1 MLLCV
6 RAFRFCGLLQVVN
19 KEFMETGTW
28 EIEIGAKRYP
38 CVVSTRPMY
47 DPNNAKIKL

>member
-1 MLLCV
+1 MCVWALLC
-6 RAFRFCGLLQVVN
+6 LSSQVVN

>member
-1 MLLCV
+1 MCLDASFVVCS
-6 RAFRFCGLLQVVN
+6 QVVN
-19 KEFMETGTW
+19 KEFMETGKW